1 MNQEKGAAL
10 KTLCQLFSELPFH
23 RMLGLNLDSF
33 DAENSRIRFD
43 MRDEL
48 VGNPHFKIL
57 HGGVI
62 ASILDTEAA
71 FILAVDGAWHAESGS
86 SHNPPVLKGGT
97 IDMRIDY
104 LVPGKGKHF
113 VASGNILRVGN
124 KVGVVRTELRNEQ
137 DVLIAVGTG
146 TFLVG

>member
-33 DAENSRIRFD
+33 DAETVVSVSTCGMNWWAI
-43 MRDEL
+43 
-48 VGNPHFKIL
+48 PHFKIL

-86 SHNPPVLKGGT
+86 LHNPPVLKGGT

-104 LVPGKGKHF
+104 LVPGKGTHF
-113 VASGNILRVGN
+113 IASGNILRVGN
-124 KVGVVRTELRNEQ
+124 KIGVVRSELRNELNE
-137 DVLIAVGTG
+137 LIAVGTG